1 MRFSELRSL
10 SLCELLLPGLP
21 PQLAE
26 CKALR
31 TLVRSFYQ
39 AWRFGLSALRCA
51 APRCAALRGA
61 ALRCAALV
69 LCITLSHL
77 DVSFI
82 LTYHATMFECVHIWI
97 SQDVSG
103 KNMPFVHLTCQYYA
117 NMIIL
122 PTQARDKH
130 IRETQNRH
138 TFLQATL

>member
-51 APRCAALRGA
+51 ALRCAARRGA
-61 ALRCAALV
+61 ALRGVGFVHHA
-69 LCITLSHL
+69 
-77 DVSFI
+77 VSFGRF
-82 LTYHATMFECVHIWI
+82 LHPYLPCD
-97 SQDVSG
+97 DV
-103 KNMPFVHLTCQYYA
+103 
-117 NMIIL
+117 
-122 PTQARDKH
+122 
-130 IRETQNRH
+130 
-138 TFLQATL
+138 